1 MKDAKKS
8 RKVKDIKVKTQVT
21 ADQMGPIKATGP
33 NEPASCIEIEET
45 TILINPDVDSMESR
59 G

>member
-8 RKVKDIKVKTQVT
+8 RKVKDIKVKTQV
-21 ADQMGPIKATGP
+21 DPESIGRIDPTGP
-33 NEPASCIEIEET
+33 DQPASCIEVEET
-45 TILINPDVDSMESR
+45 TILINPDADSMESR